1 MAGKEGRDSADED
14 AVGDDTVLADE
25 TVLTM
30 NEVEE
35 VLRHAFAAADRSPS
49 IPSDQGATLV
59 SYCLSS
65 TSPEPSSDR

>member
-1 MAGKEGRDSADED
+1 MAGKDDED
-14 AVGDDTVLADE
+14 NAEDTVGDDTILADE

-35 VLRHAFAAADRSPS
+35 VLRHAFATADRSAS

-59 SYCLSS
+59 GYCLSS
-65 TSPEPSSDR
+65 ASPEPSPDR